1 MTKLLIM
8 LAIFNVV
15 ASAAAREAH
24 FGGYINATEN
34 QTVISKENFKKAAD
48 HCKKT
53 SGINKVRV
61 LALVDSTFNPSEL
74 AEYGWVLRSR
84 VTSDIV
90 TIEGPAE
97 TAKYLSVLNCI
108 HTSNFN
114 IKATPSADDSV
125 RKLSFLNEVYGN
137 GISNLPKNFDGEGI
151 LIGVMD
157 TEFDTKHPAFLDSLG
172 NSRFVAIWDQNDS
185 TGPKPTYGYGTIR
198 NRAQIKADSN
208 FALSTGVHGTWVA
221 GIAAGSHVGTNSF
234 YGVAPK
240 STLIGVRYTGEIN
253 DLADGIRWIFKVAD
267 SLKMPCVINMSIGLQ
282 EGPHDGSSLIDRVID
297 SLSGNGKIIV
307 GAAGN
312 DGDSRAHTG
321 FTLAKN
327 ETKGTWA
334 VAERYTDRPGHEKTT
349 AGIDIWGKSG
359 MYYTAVF
366 YVIDTATMVY
376 HQLQPSISTSST
388 GQYVDTLYVTDS
400 VSKKMDTLYFYRLS
414 ERRSA
419 LNNKAHIEALLVSTN
434 LNMYFGV
441 KITNS
446 SSAIDTINTWNIYK
460 HAFKSLNM
468 PGFYNGD
475 TLMSI
480 NEVGGTAKRN
490 ITVGSYVSSLDM
502 KLWDGIKTGEAGY
515 PHERNLYSSMGPTVD
530 GRIKPDIMAPGCRIA
545 CPQSRAGLDDK
556 IIFWPDPS
564 SKQGRYTYSEGTS
577 FAAPV
582 VTGVVALMLQIKPS
596 LSPEEAKSVLQQT
609 TYTDEHTGII
619 SSPNNMWGA
628 GKLNALGALQKLTGV
643 TRNEIAVK
651 TDEHNFSIRTLKNSI
666 ILSGT
671 FTGIIK
677 PELMW
682 YTLNGKLITSY
693 FADVDKAIPV
703 PQSAAQV
710 MILKVKAQR
719 CEKTF
724 LLQK

>member
-1 MTKLLIM
+1 MNKLIVM
-8 LAIFNVV
+8 LAILGVV
-15 ASAAAREAH
+15 SILPAREAR
-24 FGGYINATEN
+24 FGGHIQLTEN
-34 QTVISKENFKKAAD
+34 QTVISKENFRKAAD
-48 HCKKT
+48 RSRVSSGNKK
-53 SGINKVRV
+53 IRV

-74 AEYGWVLRSR
+74 TEYGWTCRSR

-90 TIEGPAE
+90 TLEGPAE
-97 TAKYLSVLNCI
+97 TAKYLSVLNCM
-108 HTSNFN
+108 HASNFN
-114 IKATPSADDSV
+114 FRATPSADDSV
-125 RKLSFLNEVYGN
+125 RKLSFLNNVYGN
-137 GISNLPKNFDGEGI
+137 GVSNLPKSYNGEGV

-172 NSRFVAIWDQNDS
+172 NSRFAAIWDQNDS
-185 TGPKPTYGYGTIR
+185 TGPKPTYGYGAMR
-198 NRAQIKADSN
+198 NRTQIQADSN
-208 FALSTGVHGTWVA
+208 FALGTGVHGTWVA
-221 GIAAGSHVGTNSF
+221 GIAAGSQVGTNPL

-240 STLIGVRYTGEIN
+240 STLIGVRYTGEIS
-253 DLADGIRWIFKVAD
+253 DLADGIKWIFKVAD

-282 EGPHDGSSLIDRVID
+282 EGPHDGTSLVDRVID

-312 DGDSRAHTG
+312 DGDNRVHTG
-321 FTLAKN
+321 FTLARN

-334 VAERYTDRPGHEKTT
+334 VAEKFTVGPGREKTA
-349 AGIDIWGKSG
+349 AGIDIWGKPG
-359 MYYTAVF
+359 IYYSAVF
-366 YVIDTATMVY
+366 YVIDTVTMVY
-376 HQLQPSISTSST
+376 HQLQPSISTSSSN
-388 GQYVDTLYVTDS
+388 QYGDTLYVTDS
-400 VSKKMDTLYFYRLS
+400 VSKKTDTLYFYGFS

-419 LNNKAHIEALLVSTN
+419 LNNKAHVEALLISTN
-434 LNMYFGV
+434 LNMHFGV
-441 KITNS
+441 KITNNS
-446 SSAIDTINTWNIYK
+446 STVDSINAWNVYK

-468 PGFYNGD
+468 TGFYNGD

-490 ITVGSYVSSLDM
+490 ITVGSYVSSLDI
-502 KLWDGIKTGEAGY
+502 KLWDGTQTGEAGY

-556 IIFWPDPS
+556 IVVWPDPT

-582 VTGVVALMLQIKPS
+582 VTGVVALMLQIKS
-596 LSPEEAKSVLQQT
+596 TLSPEEAKLILQQT
-609 TYTDEHTGII
+609 AYTDEYTGII
-619 SSPNNMWGA
+619 SDPNNMWGA
-628 GKLNALGALQKLTGV
+628 GKLTALGALETLTGV
-643 TRNEIAVK
+643 TRNELAAK
-651 TDEHNFSIRTLKNSI
+651 TDTKNFSLRTRKNSI

-671 FTGIIK
+671 FSGIFK
-677 PELMW
+677 PELLW
-682 YTLNGKLITSY
+682 YTLNGKLITSHY
-693 FADVDKAIPV
+693 GDVDKEIKF